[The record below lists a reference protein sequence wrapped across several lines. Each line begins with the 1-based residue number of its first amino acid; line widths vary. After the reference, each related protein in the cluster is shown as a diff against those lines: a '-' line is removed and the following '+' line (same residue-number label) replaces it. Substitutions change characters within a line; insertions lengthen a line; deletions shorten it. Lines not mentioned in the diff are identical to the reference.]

1 MQISPSGLFN
11 IQIIGKNVQRANLK
25 QNYCTFDEKKVQEI
39 INEKESAL
47 PYIENTL
54 KTTNDENC
62 AIECLYIL
70 NRMLDNNVK
79 GIEKMYPTL
88 SRFNY
93 SNSPD
98 IQVMLSGIY
107 RKTLIPDAFG
117 PLNRMLTQQIYY
129 PNSPYFD
136 PTEEIGGAILEY
148 IRSYGAKNVYKQQ
161 SCN

>member
-11 IQIIGKNVQRANLK
+11 IQNIGKNVQRANFK
-25 QNYCTFDEKKVQEI
+25 QNFCTFDEKKVQRI
-39 INEKESAL
+39 INEKETAL

-62 AIECLYIL
+62 VIECLYIL

-88 SRFNY
+88 SRFNC

-117 PLNRMLTQQIYY
+117 PLNRMLAQQIYY

-136 PTEEIGGAILEY
+136 ATEEIGGAILEY
-148 IRSYGAKNVYKQQ
+148 IRSYGAKNAYKQ
-161 SCN
+161 

>member
-11 IQIIGKNVQRANLK
+11 IQNIGKNVQRANFK
-25 QNYCTFDEKKVQEI
+25 QNFCTFDENKLQRI
-39 INEKESAL
+39 INEKETAL

-62 AIECLYIL
+62 VIECLYIL

-117 PLNRMLTQQIYY
+117 PLNRMLAQQIYY

-136 PTEEIGGAILEY
+136 ATEEIGGAILEY
-148 IRSYGAKNVYKQQ
+148 IRSYGAKNAYKQ
-161 SCN
+161 